1 MVSGTKDLRRNLYHL
16 VFTSKCRC
24 IVFRNMK
31 TVGVCKDAFHEV
43 ECKYGIKIEELEF
56 EKDHVH
62 LMVHIPAK
70 LSISYAVQ
78 LLKGISAR
86 RIFDASPNLKLRYP
100 RGSFW
105 SRFKYYGTVGPMTD
119 AVIRK
124 YIGAQDVHHERL
136 INPEAGQLQ
145 LTSFF
150 Q

>member
-1 MVSGTKDLRRNLYHL
+1 MFKNKY
-16 VFTSKCRC
+16 
-24 IVFRNMK
+24 
-31 TVGVCKDAFHEV
+31 TVNVCEDAFHEV
-43 ECKYGIKIEELEF
+43 ECKYGVKIEDLKF
-56 EKDHVH
+56 QDDHVH
-62 LMVHIPAK
+62 FMIHIPAK
-70 LSISYAVQ
+70 YSLSYVIQ
-78 LLKGISAR
+78 LLKGISAK
-86 RIFDASPNLKLRYP
+86 RIFEKLPKLKFRYP